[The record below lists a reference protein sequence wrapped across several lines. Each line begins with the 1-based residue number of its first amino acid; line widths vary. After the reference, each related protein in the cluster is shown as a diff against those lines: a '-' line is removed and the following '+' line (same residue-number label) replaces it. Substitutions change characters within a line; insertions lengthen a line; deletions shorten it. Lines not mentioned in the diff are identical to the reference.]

1 MNILGAVLAILNIVT
16 ILGPI
21 AGVAIVYQS
30 NLQEMV
36 IPPQIQDIIDGGNGD
51 LDDSGAGLFSGETFQ
66 LPQFVSATA
75 DTAAR
80 SVTIFLNFTNPF
92 NYDLNLNS
100 ITADI
105 VCQEHNFTLGH
116 AGLLQPTVIKA
127 NITSDLTIV
136 CQWTLESEN
145 HFITAHSGASGVD
158 VNVIGLTIDVNG
170 ITIRSNEPY
179 FIPNLPISD
188 QINPPEYVSALPDLE
203 SRSVKITFSFTNPFA
218 YDLNIKSVS
227 ADIVCSA
234 HNFHL
239 GQASIDNT
247 VTIPASASSDFQILC
262 AWTEAAEGHFSKEHP
277 NATSIDVDVVGLT
290 INVNDITIQA
300 PSSYHVPSVP
310 LS

>member
-1 MNILGAVLAILNIVT
+1 MNILGALLAILNIVT

-21 AGVAIVYQS
+21 AGVAILYQS

-36 IPPQIQDIIDGGNGD
+36 IPPQIQEIIDGGNGN
-51 LDDSGAGLFSGETFQ
+51 LDDSGAGLFSGATFQ

-105 VCQEHNFTLGH
+105 ICQEHNFTLGH
-116 AGLLQPTVIKA
+116 AALLQPTVLNA
-127 NITSDLTIV
+127 NITSDLAIV
-136 CQWTLESEN
+136 CQWTLDSEN
-145 HFITAHSGASGVD
+145 HFLTAHSGASGVD
-158 VNVIGLTIDVNG
+158 VNVIGLTINVND

-188 QINPPEYVSALPDLE
+188 QIAPPQYISAVPDLAT
-203 SRSVKITFSFTNPFA
+203 RSVSITFSFTNPFA
-218 YDLNIKSVS
+218 YDLNINSIS
-227 ADIVCSA
+227 AEIVCST
-234 HNFHL
+234 HNFQL
-239 GQASIDNT
+239 GHASLVNP
-247 VTIPASASSDFQILC
+247 VTIPASSTSNFQILC

-300 PSSYHVPSVP
+300 PSPYHVPSVP